1 MVVLAPGELEDH
13 FNFEDFEERKVEE
26 EDVLDDGEFELQAGQ
41 AQNTMKRA
49 VANQKADMANINS
62 TAGIPSLD
70 DIMARIAKAAEDK
83 AAKGNLSSDDEDDG
97 AQKAGDDDDDDDAAG
112 SSSGDDE
119 EVRHA
124 QKTRALLSGRT
135 MVEKGKT
142 DTKPATKPASK
153 PATKPGK
160 SGTRPATTARPP
172 SRSTSAAAQP
182 AAAAHSATATHSA
195 AAALAANQRLDA
207 TRLVAD
213 AAAATTNAKRGRP
226 RAIVDI
232 SSKGSDKAGA
242 ISRELE
248 ALKSDIDELV
258 RFDDSFNISV
268 PEEFKEFKV
277 KGNSNLKEI
286 LLPLSSKL
294 QKQRKQIDKL
304 YLAGLKSESIDEA
317 DATEAELSDL
327 VQGVIKM
334 TKYMVG
340 SESLLK
346 DEVDNLFDHLHSSF
360 PNKLGFTYVHKHL
373 RITSSHHFQFDQHD
387 EYASTLRQDS
397 KHVKAIY
404 FV

>member
-1 MVVLAPGELEDH
+1 
-13 FNFEDFEERKVEE
+13 
-26 EDVLDDGEFELQAGQ
+26 
-41 AQNTMKRA
+41 
-49 VANQKADMANINS
+49 
-62 TAGIPSLD
+62 
-70 DIMARIAKAAEDK
+70 
-83 AAKGNLSSDDEDDG
+83 
-97 AQKAGDDDDDDDAAG
+97 
-112 SSSGDDE
+112 
-119 EVRHA
+119 
-124 QKTRALLSGRT
+124 

-182 AAAAHSATATHSA
+182 AAAAHSATATLSA
-195 AAALAANQRLDA
+195 AAVVAANQRLDA

-304 YLAGLKSESIDEA
+304 YLAGLKNESIDEA

-360 PNKLGFTYVHKHL
+360 KLGFTYVHKHL